1 MRLRIALASALATLR
16 AYPATAVLLGVTLLG
31 GLIAAAPL
39 AALFGRGHDPAGF
52 RPVLSPVRGGDLG
65 LRWPLGVRAPTL
77 TQQEAVST
85 LGTVLL
91 FVLLGAVIAGSVTL
105 LSVGAARAAESR
117 GDRMIRRAVGAG
129 RHVLVCSATLEAML
143 IGGIPILVAIPI
155 IWAMASQAL
164 TAWPGRIAG
173 AGGAALPIAVIILLV
188 LSVAMLLVPA
198 LSRPRGIPEAEIHG
212 RLPTAPV
219 VFQIAMSIAVLMG
232 GSLLLNRSATL
243 LPDPGPTSHSGSIF
257 EISPATASA
266 AERSTRYERLL
277 NHLNDRGIR
286 SASLTSPGT
295 LSGLGHVAMVLTDC
309 GQCAENG
316 LALPWRLKPA
326 THKIVSSDTFR
337 LIDLPVVEGR
347 GLRMTDDWSA
357 PRVAVVSRS
366 LAARE
371 FQDGRPLGRRIHVG
385 DDDAEGSTVV
395 GVVDDRLATALGGSL
410 QPHYAVYT
418 SVLQHPPRTVDL
430 LVRDP
435 QPDPVLASAL
445 HDAFPEA
452 GTGVV
457 ASSERT
463 LQAREAAPVHWFGER
478 LEFAGLII
486 AVLMVLGVAGYQRL
500 WVESLVGEIGIRR
513 SVGASRNRILRLVLA
528 QALGVAFKG
537 TVLGIWFGYALWA
550 VLPTVVTGT
559 AVWDLEQLLVYAG
572 GFASIVVVSVFPAA
586 WRATKVP
593 VTALLV
599 RPRRR

>member
-16 AYPATAVLLGVTLLG
+16 AYPATAILLGITLLG
-31 GLIAAAPL
+31 GLSAAAPL
-39 AALFGRGHDPAGF
+39 AALFGRADDPAGF
-52 RPVLSPVRGGDLG
+52 RPALSPVRGGDLG
-65 LRWPLGVRAPTL
+65 LRWLLGVRAPTL
-77 TQQEAVST
+77 TQQEAVFT

-91 FVLLGAVIAGSVTL
+91 CVLLGAVIAGGVTL
-105 LSVGAARAAESR
+105 LSVGAARAVESK
-117 GDRMIRRAVGAG
+117 GDRLVRRAVGAG
-129 RHVLVCSATLEAML
+129 RHVLVCSASLEAML

-155 IWAMASQAL
+155 IWAVTSHAFS
-164 TAWPGRIAG
+164 AWPGRIVG
-173 AGGAALPIAVIILLV
+173 AGGPALPLAVTILLV
-188 LSVAMLLVPA
+188 LSLGVLLVPA
-198 LSRPRGIPEAEIHG
+198 LSRPCRILEAESHG
-212 RLPTAPV
+212 PLPTAPV
-219 VFQIAMSIAVLMG
+219 VLQIAVSIAVLMG
-232 GSLLLNRSATL
+232 GSLLLDRSATL
-243 LPDPGPTSHSGSIF
+243 LPDPGPTSHSGSIL
-257 EISPATASA
+257 EISSATASA
-266 AERSTRYERLL
+266 AERSARYQRLL

-347 GLRMTDDWSA
+347 GLRMTDNWSA

-371 FQDGRPLGRRIHVG
+371 FQDGRPLGRRIRVG

-395 GVVDDRLATALGGSL
+395 GVVDDRLATALGGSF

-435 QPDPVLASAL
+435 QPDPILASAL
-445 HDAFPEA
+445 LDAFPDA
-452 GTGVV
+452 GAGVV
-457 ASSERT
+457 AYSERT
-463 LQAREAAPVHWFGER
+463 LQTREAAPVQWFGER
-478 LEFAGLII
+478 LELAGLII
-486 AVLMVLGVAGYQRL
+486 SALMVLGVAGYQRL

-513 SVGASRNRILRLVLA
+513 SVGASRHRILRLVLA
-528 QALGVAFKG
+528 QALGAAFKG
-537 TVLGIWFGYALWA
+537 IVLGIWFGYAVWS
-550 VLPTVVTGT
+550 VLPTAVTGT

-572 GFASIVVVSVFPAA
+572 GFASIVVLSVFPAA
-586 WRATKVP
+586 WRATNVP
-593 VTALLV
+593 VTALLL
-599 RPRRR
+599 RARQ